1 MNRLAKGLLIPN
13 GIRNRR
19 KPAEDMNADSTTM
32 AAILVY
38 CEPNLAPSALAILH
52 LKKSNLATMANVMLK
67 FNANDSQ
74 KYSGVKLTEL
84 VSHGEDAGDDI

>member
-1 MNRLAKGLLIPN
+1 MNKFAKGLLMPK
-13 GIRNRR
+13 GIRNSR

-38 CEPNLAPSALAILH
+38 CEPNLEPSALAILH

-67 FNANDSQ
+67 FNASDSQ
-74 KYSGVKLTEL
+74 KYRGVKLTEF